1 MFGSVQIL
9 AACYTGKMEADP
21 TQTQLQA
28 LAARLSQLVD
38 VARKL
43 DAENRKL
50 KAEHQEVLSERTQ
63 LLQKNDLAR
72 TRIEAMI
79 ARLKAMEHSV

>member
-1 MFGSVQIL
+1 MQIL
-9 AACYTGKMEADP
+9 TACYTRAMEADS
-21 TQTQLQA
+21 THTQLQA

-50 KAEHQEVLSERTQ
+50 KAEQQDMLSERTQ

-72 TRIEAMI
+72 SRIEAMI
-79 ARLKAMEHSV
+79 ARLKAMEQSV